1 MDLDWAGPYTKG
13 AAWFCAEH
21 RPRPCREFVDCL
33 VKRLHLSHDDRVLDL
48 GGGVGA
54 TALALAPL
62 VGQVVL
68 VDSQPELLS
77 EAARRAESAGI
88 RNVRFIEA
96 GPEEL
101 PKLGL
106 AGGFSLATVAF
117 THHWLS
123 VQEDVLACLDVLLD
137 ARAGAVAVLEADSR
151 DALAQQGHD
160 AQLYHWRGRLAQL
173 LDQFAPQAQALRGP
187 YDLRPAV
194 LELLERSPFGACER
208 LCVDYDVVRQ
218 PNLETAIGLL
228 YSDAWVLQRLAH
240 KRTLFERVAR
250 EELGWVDR
258 LPPVVERRKDVA
270 FVGFRPLAA
279 SAQ

>member
-1 MDLDWAGPYTKG
+1 VDLDGARPYASG
-13 AAWFCAEH
+13 AAWFYAEH

-33 VKRLHLSHDDRVLDL
+33 VKRLQLSLDDRVLDL
-48 GGGVGA
+48 GGGVGT

-77 EAARRAESAGI
+77 EAARRAECAGI
-88 RNVRFIEA
+88 RNVRFVEA
-96 GPEEL
+96 EPQEL

-106 AGGFSLATVAF
+106 AGGFSLATVAL

-123 VQEDVLACLDVLLD
+123 VQEDVFACLDVLLD
-137 ARAGAVAVLEADSR
+137 ARGAVAVLEADSR
-151 DALAQQGHD
+151 DVLAQQGHET
-160 AQLYHWRGRLAQL
+160 QLHHWRGRLVEL

-194 LELLERSPFGACER
+194 LELLQRSPFGECER
-208 LCVDYDVVRQ
+208 LCLDYDVVQQ
-218 PNLETAIGLL
+218 PSLETAIGLL

-258 LPPVVERRKDVA
+258 LPPIVERRMDVA
-270 FVGFRPLAA
+270 LVGFRPLPA
-279 SAQ
+279 SAH